1 MTVGGSLCAD
11 PKRVLLVTSGDGMHG
26 RECGYAA
33 VLSQSCCD
41 RLEDVRGERNEVRI
55 GGEAYLV

>member
-1 MTVGGSLCAD
+1 
-11 PKRVLLVTSGDGMHG
+11 MHG